1 MTGNRKSSS
10 HDIPTASLR
19 QKPEQGWSYMLF
31 CVLVSKHKRLH
42 TVVLLVFGL
51 DMKFQLTVEP
61 KCYLGTETG
70 MSYKG
75 GTRKE
80 HSHRG
85 QAEISKQAVV
95 CLITLV
101 SVFFLVS

>member
-1 MTGNRKSSS
+1 MPF
-10 HDIPTASLR
+10 HIL
-19 QKPEQGWSYMLF
+19 
-31 CVLVSKHKRLH
+31 VLKHKRLH
-42 TVVLLVFGL
+42 TVALPVFGL
-51 DMKFQLTVEP
+51 YMKFQLTAEP
-61 KCYLGTETG
+61 KCYLGVKTG

-101 SVFFLVS
+101 SMFFLVS